1 MKLIP
6 TIIQDESTDVV
17 LMLGYMN
24 DESLKKTKKTKKV
37 WFYSRSKKR
46 LWLKGE
52 TSKNYLFVKSIDF
65 DCDKDTILIKVK
77 PAGPTCHTGNYSCFK
92 KKPEINP
99 LVELFSTIEDR
110 KKNLP
115 KNSYTTSLFKG
126 GINKII
132 GKVMEET
139 TEVIN
144 ASIRETK
151 KRLIEETV
159 DLLYHLFVLLSKK
172 NIKLEDVFKEI
183 EKRRNKKSRASSA
196 TTPGKP

>member
-6 TIIQDESTDVV
+6 AIIQDESTNTV

-24 DESLKKTKKTKKV
+24 SEALQKTRKTKKV

-46 LWLKGE
+46 LWQKGE
-52 TSKNYLFVKSIDF
+52 TSKNYLQVMSIKF
-65 DCDKDTILIKVK
+65 DCDKDALLIKAK

-92 KKPEINP
+92 EKPKINP
-99 LVELFSTIEDR
+99 LTELFTTIENR
-110 KKNLP
+110 KTNLP
-115 KNSYTTSLFKG
+115 KNSYTTTLFRG

-159 DLLYHLFVLLSKK
+159 DLIYHLFVLLSKK
-172 NIKLEDVFKEI
+172 NIKLEEVFKEI
-183 EKRRNKKSRASSA
+183 EKRRNKKSPA
-196 TTPGKP
+196 

>member
-6 TIIQDESTDVV
+6 AIIQDEGTNTV

-24 DESLKKTKKTKKV
+24 KESLKKTQQTKTV

-46 LWLKGE
+46 LWQKGE
-52 TSKNYLFVKSIDF
+52 ISKNYLYVKIIKF
-65 DCDKDTILIKVK
+65 DCDKDAILIKVK
-77 PAGPTCHTGNYSCFK
+77 PAGPTCHTGDYSCFK
-92 KKPEINP
+92 EKSNINP
-99 LVELFSTIEDR
+99 LVELFNTIEER

-115 KNSYTTSLFKG
+115 KNSYTAKLFRG

-144 ASIRETK
+144 ASLRETK
-151 KRLIEETV
+151 KRLIEETA
-159 DLLYHLFVLLSKK
+159 DLLYHLFVLLSAK
-172 NIKLEDVFKEI
+172 NVKLNDALQEI
-183 EKRRNKKSRASSA
+183 NKRKKSAN
-196 TTPGKP
+196 

>member
-1 MKLIP
+1 
-6 TIIQDESTDVV
+6 
-17 LMLGYMN
+17 
-24 DESLKKTKKTKKV
+24 
-37 WFYSRSKKR
+37 
-46 LWLKGE
+46 
-52 TSKNYLFVKSIDF
+52 
-65 DCDKDTILIKVK
+65 
-77 PAGPTCHTGNYSCFK
+77 
-92 KKPEINP
+92 
-99 LVELFSTIEDR
+99 
-110 KKNLP
+110 
-115 KNSYTTSLFKG
+115 
-126 GINKII
+126 
-132 GKVMEET
+132 MEET